1 MTCKGIFNII
11 FYRESGLKQIICFN
25 PLLPYRTW
33 IVEKDGVFM
42 KLLRVRASNY
52 KNCADDFTIDLV
64 AKSKKTSE
72 DKEYELQ
79 EIADELYV
87 FNTVAFV
94 GKNASGKT
102 SAIEL
107 MECAYSIL
115 SEFRLE
121 DKHYNY
127 DNVKLEIM
135 FFHED
140 SIYKYNTVLKE
151 DPNLGSIADFTE
163 QHIYRKKYYK
173 SKVKDIYSEDGF
185 EEIEDLGEL
194 PEDTSIVFFVLKK
207 KATRAVYFNCDGEG
221 ADTYRLMFRAMK
233 TYKISRE
240 VLTKVI
246 KIFDDKIQSLEMMD
260 EKHYKLTYQ
269 NHVRELSDSEL
280 VYMLSSGTTKGAL
293 LYIFVV
299 AALENGF
306 DLLIDEVEN
315 HFHKT
320 LVENMISLFKDK
332 TVNKKSATLMFT
344 THYCE
349 VLDLFNRQDNIWIA
363 KSDNKIR
370 LNNMYE
376 TYNIRPELLKSR
388 QFYNNAF
395 DTSVNYDDLMALKKE
410 LQQ

>member
-1 MTCKGIFNII
+1 
-11 FYRESGLKQIICFN
+11 
-25 PLLPYRTW
+25 
-33 IVEKDGVFM
+33 M

-52 KNCADDFTIDLV
+52 KNCCDNFTIDLV

-79 EIADELYV
+79 EIADDLYV
-87 FNTVAFV
+87 FNTSAFV

-107 MECAYSIL
+107 MECSYSIL

-127 DNVKLEIM
+127 ENVKLEII
-135 FFHED
+135 FYHED
-140 SIYKYNTVLKE
+140 YIYKYTTILKA
-151 DPNLGSIADFTE
+151 DSNLGNKANFTE
-163 QHIYRKKYYK
+163 QHIYKKKYYK
-173 SKVKDIYSEDGF
+173 SKLKEIYFEEGF
-185 EEIEDLGEL
+185 EEILNLGEL
-194 PEDTSIVFFVLKK
+194 PEDTSIVFFILKK
-207 KATRAVYFNCDGEG
+207 KVTCAIYFNCDGEG
-221 ADTYRLMFRAMK
+221 TDTYHLMFRAMK
-233 TYKISRE
+233 TYKLSKNILS
-240 VLTKVI
+240 KVI
-246 KIFDDKIQSLEMMD
+246 KIFDDKIKSLEMVD
-260 EKHYKLTYQ
+260 EKHFKLIYQ
-269 NHVRELSDSEL
+269 NDVKELSDSEL
-280 VYMLSSGTTKGAL
+280 IYMLSSGTTKGVL

-332 TVNKKSATLMFT
+332 TVNKKSATLIFT

-363 KSDNKIR
+363 KSDHKIH
-370 LNNMYE
+370 LDNMYE

-395 DTSVNYDDLMALKKE
+395 DTSVNYEDLMALKKE
-410 LQQ
+410 LMR

>member
-1 MTCKGIFNII
+1 MVW
-11 FYRESGLKQIICFN
+11 Y
-25 PLLPYRTW
+25 
-33 IVEKDGVFM
+33 M

-52 KNCADDFTIDLV
+52 KNCCDDFTIDLV

-79 EIADELYV
+79 EIADDLYV

-107 MECAYSIL
+107 MECCYSIL

-127 DNVKLEIM
+127 DNVKLEII
-135 FFHED
+135 FYYKGN
-140 SIYKYNTVLKE
+140 IYKYTTGLKS
-151 DPNLGSIADFTE
+151 DSNLGSKANFTE
-163 QHIYRKKYYK
+163 QHIYQKKYYK
-173 SKVKDIYSEDGF
+173 SKVKEIYAVEGF
-185 EEIEDLGEL
+185 EEITGFGEL
-194 PEDTSIVFFVLKK
+194 PEDTSIVFFILKK
-207 KATRAVYFNCDGEG
+207 KATRAVYFNCNGEG
-221 ADTYRLMFRAMK
+221 ADTYHLLFRAMK
-233 TYKISRE
+233 TYKIPE
-240 VLTKVI
+240 NILVKVI
-246 KIFDDKIQSLEMMD
+246 KIFDDKIKSLEMVD
-260 EKHYKLTYQ
+260 EKHYKLIYQ
-269 NHVRELSDSEL
+269 DHVKELSDSEL
-280 VYMLSSGTTKGAL
+280 VYILSSGTTKGVL

-332 TVNKKSATLMFT
+332 TVNKKYATLIFT

-363 KSDNKIR
+363 KSDNKIH
-370 LNNMYE
+370 LENMYE
-376 TYNIRPELLKSR
+376 NYNIRTELLKSR
-388 QFYNNAF
+388 QFYNNVF
-395 DTSVNYDDLMALKKE
+395 DTSVNYEDLMALKKG
-410 LQQ
+410 LMR

>member
-1 MTCKGIFNII
+1 MVW
-11 FYRESGLKQIICFN
+11 Y
-25 PLLPYRTW
+25 
-33 IVEKDGVFM
+33 M

-52 KNCADDFTIDLV
+52 KNCCDDFTIDLV

-79 EIADELYV
+79 EIADDLYV

-107 MECAYSIL
+107 MECCYSIL

-127 DNVKLEIM
+127 DNVKLEII
-135 FFHED
+135 FYYKGN
-140 SIYKYNTVLKE
+140 IYKYTTGLKS
-151 DPNLGSIADFTE
+151 DSNLGSKANFTE
-163 QHIYRKKYYK
+163 QHIYQKKYYK
-173 SKVKDIYSEDGF
+173 SKVKEIYAVEGF
-185 EEIEDLGEL
+185 EEITGFGDL
-194 PEDTSIVFFVLKK
+194 PEDTSIVFFILKK
-207 KATRAVYFNCDGEG
+207 KATRAVYFNCNGEG
-221 ADTYRLMFRAMK
+221 ADTYHLLFRAMK
-233 TYKISRE
+233 TYKIPE
-240 VLTKVI
+240 NILVKVI
-246 KIFDDKIQSLEMMD
+246 KIFDDKIKSLEMVD
-260 EKHYKLTYQ
+260 EKHYKLIYQ
-269 NHVRELSDSEL
+269 DHVKELSDSEL
-280 VYMLSSGTTKGAL
+280 VYILSSGTTKGVL

-332 TVNKKSATLMFT
+332 TVNKKYATLIFT

-363 KSDNKIR
+363 KSDNKIH
-370 LNNMYE
+370 LENMYE
-376 TYNIRPELLKSR
+376 NYNIRTELLKSR
-388 QFYNNAF
+388 QFYNNVF
-395 DTSVNYDDLMALKKE
+395 DTSVNYEDLMALKKE
-410 LQQ
+410 LMR

>member
-1 MTCKGIFNII
+1 MVW
-11 FYRESGLKQIICFN
+11 Y
-25 PLLPYRTW
+25 
-33 IVEKDGVFM
+33 M

-52 KNCADDFTIDLV
+52 KNCCDDFTIDLV

-79 EIADELYV
+79 EIADDLYV

-107 MECAYSIL
+107 MECCYSIL

-127 DNVKLEIM
+127 DNVKLEII
-135 FFHED
+135 FYYKGN
-140 SIYKYNTVLKE
+140 IYKYTTGLKS
-151 DPNLGSIADFTE
+151 DSNLGSKANFTE
-163 QHIYRKKYYK
+163 QHIYQKKYYK
-173 SKVKDIYSEDGF
+173 SKVKEIYAVEGF
-185 EEIEDLGEL
+185 EEITGFGEL
-194 PEDTSIVFFVLKK
+194 PEDTSIVFFILKK
-207 KATRAVYFNCDGEG
+207 KATRAVYFNCNGEG
-221 ADTYRLMFRAMK
+221 ADTYHLLFRAMK
-233 TYKISRE
+233 TYKIPE
-240 VLTKVI
+240 NILVKVI
-246 KIFDDKIQSLEMMD
+246 KIFDDKIKSLEMVD
-260 EKHYKLTYQ
+260 EKHYKLIYQ
-269 NHVRELSDSEL
+269 DHVKELSDSEL
-280 VYMLSSGTTKGAL
+280 VYILSSGTTKGVL

-332 TVNKKSATLMFT
+332 TVNKKYATLMFT

-363 KSDNKIR
+363 KSDNKIH
-370 LNNMYE
+370 LENMDE
-376 TYNIRPELLKSR
+376 NYNIRTELLKSR
-388 QFYNNAF
+388 QFYNNVF
-395 DTSVNYDDLMALKKE
+395 DTSVNYEDLMALKKE
-410 LQQ
+410 LMR

>member
-1 MTCKGIFNII
+1 
-11 FYRESGLKQIICFN
+11 
-25 PLLPYRTW
+25 
-33 IVEKDGVFM
+33 M

-52 KNCADDFTIDLV
+52 KNCCDDFIIDLV

-79 EIADELYV
+79 EIAEDLYV
-87 FNTVAFV
+87 FNTAAFV

-107 MECAYSIL
+107 MECCYSIL

-127 DNVKLEIM
+127 DNVKLEII
-135 FFHED
+135 FYHED
-140 SIYKYNTVLKE
+140 YIYKYNTVLNA
-151 DPNLGSIADFTE
+151 DPNLGSKANFME
-163 QHIYRKKYYK
+163 QHIYRKRYYK
-173 SKVKDIYSEDGF
+173 SKVKEIYSDDGF

-194 PEDTSIVFFVLKK
+194 PEDTSVVFFVLKK
-207 KATRAVYFNCDGEG
+207 KATRAVYFNCNGEG
-221 ADTYRLMFRAMK
+221 ADTYRLLFRAMN
-233 TYKISRE
+233 TYKVSKG

-246 KIFDDKIQSLEMMD
+246 KIFDDKIKSLEMLD

-269 NHVRELSDSEL
+269 DHVKELSDSEL

-293 LYIFVV
+293 LYIYTV

-332 TVNKKSATLMFT
+332 TVNKKSATLVFT

-363 KSDNKIR
+363 KSDDKIR
-370 LNNMYE
+370 LDNMYE

-395 DTSVNYDDLMALKKE
+395 DTSVNYEDLMALKKE
-410 LQQ
+410 LMR

>member
-1 MTCKGIFNII
+1 MVW
-11 FYRESGLKQIICFN
+11 Y
-25 PLLPYRTW
+25 
-33 IVEKDGVFM
+33 M

-52 KNCADDFTIDLV
+52 KNCCDDFTIDLV

-79 EIADELYV
+79 EIADDLYV

-107 MECAYSIL
+107 MECCYSIL

-127 DNVKLEIM
+127 DNVKLEII
-135 FFHED
+135 FYYKGN
-140 SIYKYNTVLKE
+140 IYKYTTGLKS
-151 DPNLGSIADFTE
+151 DPNLGSKANFTE
-163 QHIYRKKYYK
+163 QHIYQKKYYK
-173 SKVKDIYSEDGF
+173 SKVKEIYAVEGF
-185 EEIEDLGEL
+185 EEITGFGEL
-194 PEDTSIVFFVLKK
+194 PEDTSIVFFILKK
-207 KATRAVYFNCDGEG
+207 KATRAVYFNCNGEG
-221 ADTYRLMFRAMK
+221 ADTYHLLFRAMK
-233 TYKISRE
+233 TYKIPE
-240 VLTKVI
+240 NILVKVI
-246 KIFDDKIQSLEMMD
+246 KIFDDKIKSLEMVD
-260 EKHYKLTYQ
+260 EKHYKLIYQ
-269 NHVRELSDSEL
+269 DHVKELSDSEL
-280 VYMLSSGTTKGAL
+280 VYILSSGTTKGVL

-332 TVNKKSATLMFT
+332 TANKKYATLMFT

-363 KSDNKIR
+363 KSDNKIH
-370 LNNMYE
+370 LENMYE
-376 TYNIRPELLKSR
+376 NYNIRTELLKSR
-388 QFYNNAF
+388 QFYNNVF
-395 DTSVNYDDLMALKKE
+395 DTSVNYEDLMALKKE
-410 LQQ
+410 LMR

>member
-1 MTCKGIFNII
+1 MEW
-11 FYRESGLKQIICFN
+11 Y
-25 PLLPYRTW
+25 
-33 IVEKDGVFM
+33 M

-52 KNCADDFTIDLV
+52 KNCCDDFTIDLV

-79 EIADELYV
+79 EIADDLYV

-107 MECAYSIL
+107 MECCYSIL

-127 DNVKLEIM
+127 DNVKLEII
-135 FFHED
+135 FYYKGN
-140 SIYKYNTVLKE
+140 IYKYTTGLKS
-151 DPNLGSIADFTE
+151 DSNLGSKANFTE
-163 QHIYRKKYYK
+163 QHIYQKKYYK
-173 SKVKDIYSEDGF
+173 SKVKEIYAVEGF
-185 EEIEDLGEL
+185 EEITGFGEL
-194 PEDTSIVFFVLKK
+194 PEDTSIVFFILKK
-207 KATRAVYFNCDGEG
+207 KATRAVYFNCNGEG
-221 ADTYRLMFRAMK
+221 ADTYHLLFRAMK
-233 TYKISRE
+233 TYKIPE
-240 VLTKVI
+240 NILVKVI
-246 KIFDDKIQSLEMMD
+246 KIFDDKIKSLEMVD
-260 EKHYKLTYQ
+260 EKHYKLIYQ
-269 NHVRELSDSEL
+269 DHVKELSDSEL
-280 VYMLSSGTTKGAL
+280 VYILSSGTTKGVL

-332 TVNKKSATLMFT
+332 TVNKKYATLIFT

-363 KSDNKIR
+363 KSDNKIH
-370 LNNMYE
+370 LENMYE
-376 TYNIRPELLKSR
+376 NYNIRTELLKSR
-388 QFYNNAF
+388 QFYNNVF
-395 DTSVNYDDLMALKKE
+395 DTSVNYEDLMALKKE
-410 LQQ
+410 LMR

>member
-1 MTCKGIFNII
+1 MVW
-11 FYRESGLKQIICFN
+11 Y
-25 PLLPYRTW
+25 
-33 IVEKDGVFM
+33 M

-52 KNCADDFTIDLV
+52 KNCCDDFTIDLV

-72 DKEYELQ
+72 DNEYELQ
-79 EIADELYV
+79 EIADDLYV

-107 MECAYSIL
+107 MECCYSIL

-127 DNVKLEIM
+127 DNVKLEII
-135 FFHED
+135 FYYKGN
-140 SIYKYNTVLKE
+140 IYKYTTGLKS
-151 DPNLGSIADFTE
+151 DPNLGSKANFTE
-163 QHIYRKKYYK
+163 QHIYQKKYYK
-173 SKVKDIYSEDGF
+173 SKVKEIYAVEGF
-185 EEIEDLGEL
+185 EEITGFGEL
-194 PEDTSIVFFVLKK
+194 PEDTSIVFFILKK
-207 KATRAVYFNCDGEG
+207 KATRAVYFNCNGEG
-221 ADTYRLMFRAMK
+221 ADTYHLLFRAMK
-233 TYKISRE
+233 TYKIPE
-240 VLTKVI
+240 NILVKVI
-246 KIFDDKIQSLEMMD
+246 KIFDDKIKSLEMVD
-260 EKHYKLTYQ
+260 EKHYKLIYQ
-269 NHVRELSDSEL
+269 DHVKELSDSEL
-280 VYMLSSGTTKGAL
+280 VYILSSGTTKGVL

-332 TVNKKSATLMFT
+332 TVNKKYATLMFT

-363 KSDNKIR
+363 KSDNKIH
-370 LNNMYE
+370 LENMYE
-376 TYNIRPELLKSR
+376 NYNIRTELLKSR
-388 QFYNNAF
+388 QFYNNVF
-395 DTSVNYDDLMALKKE
+395 DTSVNYEDLMALKKE
-410 LQQ
+410 LMR

>member
-1 MTCKGIFNII
+1 MVW
-11 FYRESGLKQIICFN
+11 Y
-25 PLLPYRTW
+25 
-33 IVEKDGVFM
+33 M
-42 KLLRVRASNY
+42 KLLRVCASNY
-52 KNCADDFTIDLV
+52 KNCCDDFTIDLV

-79 EIADELYV
+79 EIADDLYV

-107 MECAYSIL
+107 MECCYSIL

-127 DNVKLEIM
+127 DNVKLEII
-135 FFHED
+135 FYYEGN
-140 SIYKYNTVLKE
+140 IYKYTTGLKS
-151 DPNLGSIADFTE
+151 DPNLGSKANFTE
-163 QHIYRKKYYK
+163 QHIYQKKYYK
-173 SKVKDIYSEDGF
+173 SKVKEIYAVEGF
-185 EEIEDLGEL
+185 EEITGFGEL
-194 PEDTSIVFFVLKK
+194 PEDTSIVFFILKK
-207 KATRAVYFNCDGEG
+207 KATRAVYFNCNGEG
-221 ADTYRLMFRAMK
+221 ADTYHLLFRAMK
-233 TYKISRE
+233 TYKISE
-240 VLTKVI
+240 NILVKVI
-246 KIFDDKIQSLEMMD
+246 KIFDDKIKSLEMVD
-260 EKHYKLTYQ
+260 EKHYKLIYQ
-269 NHVRELSDSEL
+269 DHVKELSDSEL
-280 VYMLSSGTTKGAL
+280 VYILSSGTTKGVL

-332 TVNKKSATLMFT
+332 TVNKKSATLIFT

-363 KSDNKIR
+363 KSDNKIH
-370 LNNMYE
+370 LENMYE
-376 TYNIRPELLKSR
+376 NYNIRTELLKSR
-388 QFYNNAF
+388 QFYNNVF
-395 DTSVNYDDLMALKKE
+395 DTSVNYEDLMALKKE
-410 LQQ
+410 LMR

>member
-1 MTCKGIFNII
+1 
-11 FYRESGLKQIICFN
+11 
-25 PLLPYRTW
+25 
-33 IVEKDGVFM
+33 M
-42 KLLRVRASNY
+42 KLLRVCASNY
-52 KNCADDFTIDLV
+52 KNCCDNFTIDLV

-79 EIADELYV
+79 EIAEDLYV

-107 MECAYSIL
+107 LECCYSIL
-115 SEFRLE
+115 GEFRLE
-121 DKHYNY
+121 DKRYSL
-127 DNVKLEIM
+127 DNVKLEII
-135 FFHED
+135 FYHEGY
-140 SIYKYNTVLKE
+140 IYRYNTLLKA
-151 DPNLGSIADFTE
+151 DSNLGNKENFAE

-173 SKVKDIYSEDGF
+173 SKMKEIYSDEGF
-185 EEIEDLGEL
+185 EELTDFGEL

-207 KATRAVYFNCDGEG
+207 KATRTVYFNCDGEG
-221 ADTYRLMFRAMK
+221 ADTYRLLFRAMK
-233 TYKISRE
+233 TYKISE
-240 VLTKVI
+240 TILMKVI
-246 KIFDDKIQSLEMMD
+246 RIFDDKIQSLEMVD
-260 EKHYKLTYQ
+260 EKHYRLVYQ
-269 NHVRELSDSEL
+269 DSVKELSDSEL
-280 VYMLSSGTTKGAL
+280 VYMLSSGTTKGVL
-293 LYIFVV
+293 LYVFVV

-332 TVNKKSATLMFT
+332 AVNRKAATLIFT

-363 KSDNKIR
+363 KSDHKIR
-370 LNNMYE
+370 LDNMYE
-376 TYNIRPELLKSR
+376 HYNIRPELLKSR
-388 QFYNNAF
+388 QFYNNVF

-410 LQQ
+410 LMR

>member
-1 MTCKGIFNII
+1 MVW
-11 FYRESGLKQIICFN
+11 Y
-25 PLLPYRTW
+25 
-33 IVEKDGVFM
+33 M

-52 KNCADDFTIDLV
+52 KNCCDDFTIDLV

-79 EIADELYV
+79 EIADDLYV

-107 MECAYSIL
+107 MECCYSIL

-127 DNVKLEIM
+127 DNVKLEII
-135 FFHED
+135 FYYKG
-140 SIYKYNTVLKE
+140 SIYKYTTGLKS
-151 DPNLGSIADFTE
+151 DPNLGSKANFTE
-163 QHIYRKKYYK
+163 QHIYQKKYYK
-173 SKVKDIYSEDGF
+173 SKVKEIYAVEGF
-185 EEIEDLGEL
+185 EEITGFGEL
-194 PEDTSIVFFVLKK
+194 PEDTSIVFFILKK
-207 KATRAVYFNCDGEG
+207 KATRAVYFNCNGEG
-221 ADTYRLMFRAMK
+221 ADTYHLLFRAMK
-233 TYKISRE
+233 TYKIPE
-240 VLTKVI
+240 NILVKVI
-246 KIFDDKIQSLEMMD
+246 KIFDDKIKSLEMVD
-260 EKHYKLTYQ
+260 EKHYKLIYQ
-269 NHVRELSDSEL
+269 DHVKELSDSEL
-280 VYMLSSGTTKGAL
+280 VYILSSGTTKGVL

-332 TVNKKSATLMFT
+332 TVNKKYATLMFT

-349 VLDLFNRQDNIWIA
+349 VLDLFNRQGNIWIA
-363 KSDNKIR
+363 KSDNKIH
-370 LNNMYE
+370 LENMYE
-376 TYNIRPELLKSR
+376 NYNIRTELLKSR
-388 QFYNNAF
+388 QFYNNVF
-395 DTSVNYDDLMALKKE
+395 DTSVNYEDLMALKKE
-410 LQQ
+410 LMR

>member
-1 MTCKGIFNII
+1 MVW
-11 FYRESGLKQIICFN
+11 Y
-25 PLLPYRTW
+25 
-33 IVEKDGVFM
+33 M

-52 KNCADDFTIDLV
+52 KNCCDDFTIDLV

-79 EIADELYV
+79 EIADDLYV

-107 MECAYSIL
+107 MECCYSIL

-127 DNVKLEIM
+127 DNVKLEII
-135 FFHED
+135 FYYKGN
-140 SIYKYNTVLKE
+140 IYKYTTGLKS
-151 DPNLGSIADFTE
+151 DPNLGSKANFTE
-163 QHIYRKKYYK
+163 QHIYQKKYYK
-173 SKVKDIYSEDGF
+173 SKVKEIYAVEGF
-185 EEIEDLGEL
+185 EEITGFGEL
-194 PEDTSIVFFVLKK
+194 PEDTSIVFFILKK
-207 KATRAVYFNCDGEG
+207 KATRAVYFNCNGEG
-221 ADTYRLMFRAMK
+221 ADTYHLLFRAMK
-233 TYKISRE
+233 TYKIPE
-240 VLTKVI
+240 NILVKVI
-246 KIFDDKIQSLEMMD
+246 KIFDDKIKSLEMVD
-260 EKHYKLTYQ
+260 EKHYKLIYRD
-269 NHVRELSDSEL
+269 HVKELSDSEL
-280 VYMLSSGTTKGAL
+280 VYILSSGTTKGVL

-332 TVNKKSATLMFT
+332 TVNKKYATLMFT

-363 KSDNKIR
+363 KSDNKIH
-370 LNNMYE
+370 LENMYE
-376 TYNIRPELLKSR
+376 NYNIRTELLKSR
-388 QFYNNAF
+388 QFYNNVF
-395 DTSVNYDDLMALKKE
+395 DTSVNYEDLMALKKE
-410 LQQ
+410 LMR

>member
-1 MTCKGIFNII
+1 MVW
-11 FYRESGLKQIICFN
+11 Y
-25 PLLPYRTW
+25 
-33 IVEKDGVFM
+33 M

-52 KNCADDFTIDLV
+52 KNCCDDFTIDLV

-79 EIADELYV
+79 EIADDLYV

-107 MECAYSIL
+107 MECCYSIL

-127 DNVKLEIM
+127 DNVKLEII
-135 FFHED
+135 FYYKGN
-140 SIYKYNTVLKE
+140 IYKYTTGLKS
-151 DPNLGSIADFTE
+151 DSNLGSKANFTE
-163 QHIYRKKYYK
+163 QHIYQKKYYK
-173 SKVKDIYSEDGF
+173 STVKEIYAVEGF
-185 EEIEDLGEL
+185 EEITGFGEL
-194 PEDTSIVFFVLKK
+194 PEDTSIVFFILKK
-207 KATRAVYFNCDGEG
+207 KATRAVYFNCNGEG
-221 ADTYRLMFRAMK
+221 ADTYHLLFRAMK
-233 TYKISRE
+233 TYKIPE
-240 VLTKVI
+240 NILVKVI
-246 KIFDDKIQSLEMMD
+246 KIFDDKIKSLEMVD
-260 EKHYKLTYQ
+260 EKHYKLIYQ
-269 NHVRELSDSEL
+269 DHVKELSDSEL
-280 VYMLSSGTTKGAL
+280 VYILSSGTTKGVL

-332 TVNKKSATLMFT
+332 TVNKKYATLIFT

-363 KSDNKIR
+363 KSDNKIH
-370 LNNMYE
+370 LENMYE
-376 TYNIRPELLKSR
+376 NYNIRTELLKSR
-388 QFYNNAF
+388 QFYNNVF
-395 DTSVNYDDLMALKKE
+395 DTSVNYEDLMALKKE
-410 LQQ
+410 LMR

>member
-1 MTCKGIFNII
+1 MVW
-11 FYRESGLKQIICFN
+11 Y
-25 PLLPYRTW
+25 
-33 IVEKDGVFM
+33 M

-52 KNCADDFTIDLV
+52 KNCCDDFTVDLV

-79 EIADELYV
+79 EIADDLYV

-107 MECAYSIL
+107 MECCYSIL

-127 DNVKLEIM
+127 DNVKLEII
-135 FFHED
+135 FYYKGN
-140 SIYKYNTVLKE
+140 IYKYTTGLKS
-151 DPNLGSIADFTE
+151 DPNLGSKANFTE
-163 QHIYRKKYYK
+163 QHIYQKKYYK
-173 SKVKDIYSEDGF
+173 SKVKEIYAVEGF
-185 EEIEDLGEL
+185 EEITGFGEL
-194 PEDTSIVFFVLKK
+194 PEDTSIVFFILKK
-207 KATRAVYFNCDGEG
+207 KATRAVYFNCNGEG
-221 ADTYRLMFRAMK
+221 ADTYHLLFRAMK
-233 TYKISRE
+233 TYKIPE
-240 VLTKVI
+240 NILVKVI
-246 KIFDDKIQSLEMMD
+246 KIFDDKIKSLEMVD
-260 EKHYKLTYQ
+260 EKHYKLIYQ
-269 NHVRELSDSEL
+269 DHVKELSDSEL
-280 VYMLSSGTTKGAL
+280 VYILSSGTTKGVL

-332 TVNKKSATLMFT
+332 TVNKKYATLIFT

-363 KSDNKIR
+363 KSDNKIH
-370 LNNMYE
+370 LENMYE
-376 TYNIRPELLKSR
+376 NYNIRTELLKSR
-388 QFYNNAF
+388 QFYNNVF
-395 DTSVNYDDLMALKKE
+395 DTSVNYEDLMALKKE
-410 LQQ
+410 LMR

>member
-1 MTCKGIFNII
+1 MVW
-11 FYRESGLKQIICFN
+11 Y
-25 PLLPYRTW
+25 
-33 IVEKDGVFM
+33 M

-52 KNCADDFTIDLV
+52 KNCCDDFTIDLV

-79 EIADELYV
+79 EIADDLYV

-107 MECAYSIL
+107 MECCYSIL

-127 DNVKLEIM
+127 DNVKLEII
-135 FFHED
+135 FYYKGN
-140 SIYKYNTVLKE
+140 IYKYTTGLKS
-151 DPNLGSIADFTE
+151 DPNLGSKANFTE
-163 QHIYRKKYYK
+163 QHIYQKKYYK
-173 SKVKDIYSEDGF
+173 SKVKEIYAVEGF
-185 EEIEDLGEL
+185 EEITGFGEL
-194 PEDTSIVFFVLKK
+194 PEDTSIVFFILKK
-207 KATRAVYFNCDGEG
+207 KATRAVYFNCNGEG
-221 ADTYRLMFRAMK
+221 ADTYHLLFRAMK
-233 TYKISRE
+233 TYKIPE
-240 VLTKVI
+240 NILVKVI
-246 KIFDDKIQSLEMMD
+246 KIFDDKIKSLEMVD
-260 EKHYKLTYQ
+260 EKHYKLIYQ
-269 NHVRELSDSEL
+269 DHVKELSDSEL
-280 VYMLSSGTTKGAL
+280 VYILSSGTTKGVL

-332 TVNKKSATLMFT
+332 TVNKKYATLMFT

-363 KSDNKIR
+363 KSDNKIH
-370 LNNMYE
+370 LENMYE
-376 TYNIRPELLKSR
+376 NYNIRTELLKSR
-388 QFYNNAF
+388 QFYNNVF
-395 DTSVNYDDLMALKKE
+395 DTSVNYEDLMALKKE
-410 LQQ
+410 LMRRTI

>member
-1 MTCKGIFNII
+1 MVW
-11 FYRESGLKQIICFN
+11 Y
-25 PLLPYRTW
+25 
-33 IVEKDGVFM
+33 M

-52 KNCADDFTIDLV
+52 KNCCDDFTIDLV

-79 EIADELYV
+79 EIADDLYV

-107 MECAYSIL
+107 MECCYSIL

-127 DNVKLEIM
+127 DNVKLEII
-135 FFHED
+135 FYYKGN
-140 SIYKYNTVLKE
+140 IYKYTTGLKS
-151 DPNLGSIADFTE
+151 DPNLGSKANFTE
-163 QHIYRKKYYK
+163 QHIYQKKYYK
-173 SKVKDIYSEDGF
+173 SKVKEIYAVEGF
-185 EEIEDLGEL
+185 EEIIGFGEL
-194 PEDTSIVFFVLKK
+194 PEDTSIVFFILKK
-207 KATRAVYFNCDGEG
+207 KATRAVYFNCNGEG
-221 ADTYRLMFRAMK
+221 ADTYHLLFRAMK
-233 TYKISRE
+233 TYKIPE
-240 VLTKVI
+240 NILVKVI
-246 KIFDDKIQSLEMMD
+246 KIFDDKIKSLEMVD
-260 EKHYKLTYQ
+260 EKHYKLIYQ
-269 NHVRELSDSEL
+269 DHVKELSDSEL
-280 VYMLSSGTTKGAL
+280 VYILSSGTTKGVL

-332 TVNKKSATLMFT
+332 TVNKKYATLMFT

-363 KSDNKIR
+363 KSDNKIH
-370 LNNMYE
+370 LENMYE
-376 TYNIRPELLKSR
+376 NYNIRTELLKSR
-388 QFYNNAF
+388 QFYNNVF
-395 DTSVNYDDLMALKKE
+395 DTSVNYEDLMALKKE
-410 LQQ
+410 LMR